1 LDRLTTVVHAI
12 ENDCQICPIGSFKMT
27 PEHQVRRNEAF
38 RGLDRAEGM
47 RLENY
52 LHFRNVQDEAKRA
65 ELDLPTAPFN
75 ERFLE
80 SASEDQPRGSWSLQ
94 PDERRESVMVRSL
107 QWPGY
112 QFFHKLSSNRFGAV
126 YIGDGLKNLEI
137 HFIVQ

>member
-1 LDRLTTVVHAI
+1 
-12 ENDCQICPIGSFKMT
+12 MT

-38 RGLDRAEGM
+38 RGLQLEASM

-52 LHFRNVQDEAKRA
+52 LHFRNVQNVEKRA

-80 SASEDQPRGSWSLQ
+80 SAAEDQPRGSWTLQ
-94 PDERRESVMVRSL
+94 LDERRDSVMVRSL

-112 QFFHKLSSNRFGAV
+112 QFFHKLNTNRFGAV
-126 YIGDGLKNLEI
+126 YVGDGLKNLEI